1 MQSQEAEEHLR
12 VIRSLMEKAT
22 IYRAIS
28 APTALIAGLI
38 AMLTAMTLNLT
49 EISTQNRSFTFFGA
63 WFAALAL
70 AGFANAVFIR
80 QDAKRRGDS
89 FISPGMKMALIAL
102 LPAYITA
109 GVVTIVA
116 VCLKFTPVFL
126 PFAILPIPWIVLH
139 GIGLLATTHFA
150 PRSLIYLGWTFLL
163 FGLGVFAITMLG
175 RGIVWAF
182 GLTDWEF
189 GNILMAITFGGF
201 HLIYAACTWPRGNAK
216 SNE

>member
-1 MQSQEAEEHLR
+1 MHRNEAEEHLR
-12 VIRSLMEKAT
+12 IIRSLMEKAT

-38 AMLTAMTLNLT
+38 ATLTAMALNFAT
-49 EISTQNRSFTFFGA
+49 IGGENRSIAFFGA

-70 AGFANAVFIR
+70 TGCANAVFIW

-102 LPAYITA
+102 LPAHFTA
-109 GVVTIVA
+109 GIISLVA
-116 VCLKFTPVFL
+116 VVLSTG
-126 PFAILPIPWIVLH
+126 PFFMPYVILPITWIALH

-150 PRSLIYLGWTFLL
+150 PRSLVYLGWIFLL
-163 FGLGVFAITMLG
+163 FGLAVFVNTTIGYRIERSLG
-175 RGIVWAF
+175 LNEWQY
-182 GLTDWEF
+182 

-201 HLIYAACTWPRGNAK
+201 HLIYAACTWPRNAAQT
-216 SNE
+216 NA